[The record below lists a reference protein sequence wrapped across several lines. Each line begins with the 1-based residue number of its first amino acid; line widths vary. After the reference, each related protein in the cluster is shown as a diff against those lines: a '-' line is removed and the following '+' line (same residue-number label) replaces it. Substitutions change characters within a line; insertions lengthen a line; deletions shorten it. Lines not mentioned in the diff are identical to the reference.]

1 MATNEEVKLLERQ
14 PGEQEEA
21 WIAYLR
27 YRELRAPR
35 RKRHL
40 SRNGGEA
47 YQRILAW
54 SKRFKWDE
62 RVRIYDSQ
70 LDAARRQGV
79 QDAITSEV
87 KAALQRH
94 AKNAYAFNALVMKV
108 QGAALKR
115 VMEDEQVLELM
126 EIRQLLDVVL
136 QCARLLPSIQQ
147 EERNAMGVNPTLNL
161 VLDKDL
167 GSMSDE
173 ELQQFIRS
181 AESLVGTR

>member
-27 YRELRAPR
+27 YRELPNPR
-35 RKRHL
+35 RKSHL
-40 SRNGGEA
+40 SRNGGDA
-47 YQRILAW
+47 YKNILRW
-54 SKRFKWDE
+54 SKQFSWDE
-62 RVRIYDSQ
+62 RCRIYDTQ

-79 QDAITSEV
+79 QEAVTSEV
-87 KAALQRH
+87 KAVLQRH
-94 AKNAYAFNALVMKV
+94 AKNAGAFNALVMKV
-108 QGAALKR
+108 HQTVLKR
-115 VMEDEQVLELM
+115 VMENEQLLAAM
-126 EIRQLLDVVL
+126 EIRQLLDIVL

-181 AESLVGTR
+181 AEGLVSTR